1 MRIIS
6 GKARGTKINTIESL
20 STRPT
25 LDRVKEALFSIIQNY
40 IYEANVLD
48 LFAGSGALGLESISR
63 GANKCV
69 FCDKSYEVAKIL
81 KQNIQKTNFED
92 KSIVV
97 NKDYKK
103 CLEQIN
109 EKFDIIFLDPPY
121 RLNIAVDA
129 LKRILNLKLVSKET
143 IIVLETDDEARELK
157 EIEKQNINVEIKEI
171 RKYGRVKLIFLCE
184 RG

>member
-6 GKARGTKINTIESL
+6 GIARGTKINTIENI

-63 GANKCV
+63 GANRCV
-69 FCDKSYEVAKIL
+69 FCEKAYEAVKVL
-81 KQNIQKTNFED
+81 KQNIQKTGFED

-103 CLEQIN
+103 CLDKLE

-129 LKRILNLKLVSKET
+129 LKRILNLKLLSKES
-143 IIVLETDDEARELK
+143 IIILETDDEKRELA
-157 EIEKQNINVEIKEI
+157 ELEKVDIEIKEV